1 MLGKSWTKMSV
12 VKNYNIHIDYKATIK
27 TQKEN
32 IRIVEPEPRKMSL
45 MYRRDW
51 NLNVLYT

>member
-1 MLGKSWTKMSV
+1 MSV

-32 IRIVEPEPRKMSL
+32 IHIVEPEPRKMSL
-45 MYRRDW
+45 MYRRD
-51 NLNVLYT
+51 